1 MAARCLSQ
9 RKASGWTTD
18 PAADVAEVRR
28 LARRAAEFGPD
39 DAVALATAGIGL
51 AFVAGDIRDGGAL
64 LKRALALNPN
74 LAMTWLFIGWATSG
88 TVSRSSR

>member
-9 RKASGWTTD
+9 RKASGWAAD

-28 LARRAAEFGPD
+28 LAWRAAEIGAE

-51 AFVAGDIRDGGAL
+51 AYVAGDIADGGEL
-64 LKRALALNPN
+64 LRRALALNPN
-74 LAMTWLFIGWATSG
+74 LAMVWLFMGGRTSG
-88 TVSRSSR
+88 AVSRSSR